1 MNRTDRSIFASWWWT
16 VDRTLIAA
24 AVVLM
29 VAGLVFSFAASP
41 VVAER
46 IGASDSFHFVKR
58 HAVFFLPALAVLFGT
73 SFLGL
78 RGIRR
83 SALIVFGISLV
94 LLVAVLFFGQEV
106 KGARRWINILGVSV
120 QPSEFVKP
128 AFIVLAAWFF
138 AENQK
143 RRDLNVPGNA
153 LAIVLFVVV
162 AALLVAQPDI
172 GQTIL
177 TSAAWIAVFFVAGMS
192 MWWIFGL
199 GGAGVVGVWAAYT
212 FVPHVHSR
220 INRFFDKHGAVK
232 NGNAMSADGY
242 QAQQAHDSFLNG
254 GWFGRGPGEGTV
266 KRLLPDSHTDYIFAV
281 IGEEYGLIMC
291 ALVVA
296 IFAWIVFR
304 GLSHAAREEDP
315 FIRYAVVGLVVLIG
329 VQSGINMAV
338 NLQLM
343 PAKGM
348 TLPFISYGGSS
359 LIATAFEMGCLLALT
374 RRRPQATRFVAPIL
388 FEAMESSANGATP
401 NAA

>member
-1 MNRTDRSIFASWWWT
+1 MTADGYQAQQ
-16 VDRTLIAA
+16 AH
-24 AVVLM
+24 
-29 VAGLVFSFAASP
+29 
-41 VVAER
+41 
-46 IGASDSFHFVKR
+46 DSFHFVKR
-58 HAVFFLPALAVLFGT
+58 HAVFFVPALAMLFGV
-73 SFLGL
+73 SFLGP

-83 SALIVFGISLV
+83 AAAAVFVVSLV

-106 KGARRWINILGVSV
+106 KGARRWINLLGVTV

-128 AFIVLAAWFF
+128 AFIILAAWLF

-143 RRDLNVPGNA
+143 HREYRVPGNA
-153 LAIVLFVVV
+153 LAILLFVVV

-177 TSAAWIAVFFVAGMS
+177 ASAAWIAVFFVAGMS
-192 MWWIFGL
+192 LWWIVGL

-212 FVPHVHSR
+212 FVPHVHAR
-220 INRFFDKHGAVK
+220 INRFLDKQGAVK
-232 NGNAMSADGY
+232 GGHMTADGY

-296 IFAWIVFR
+296 IFGWIVFR
-304 GLSHAAREEDP
+304 GLAHAAREEET

-359 LIATAFEMGCLLALT
+359 LIAIAFEMGCLLALT
-374 RRRPQATRFVAPIL
+374 RRRPQATRFAAPIRL
-388 FEAMESSANGATP
+388 EPVEGHDGATP
-401 NAA
+401 HAA

>member
-1 MNRTDRSIFASWWWT
+1 MNRTDRSLFASWWWT

-24 AVVLM
+24 AVVLL

-58 HAVFFLPALAVLFGT
+58 HAVFFVPALAMLFGV
-73 SFLGL
+73 SFLGP
-78 RGIRR
+78 RGVRR
-83 SALIVFGISLV
+83 AAAAVFVVSLV

-106 KGARRWINILGVSV
+106 KGARRWINLLGVTV

-128 AFIVLAAWFF
+128 AFIILAAWLF

-143 RRDLNVPGNA
+143 HREHRVPGNA
-153 LAIVLFVVV
+153 LAILLFIVV

-177 TSAAWIAVFFVAGMS
+177 ASAAWIAVFFVAGMS
-192 MWWIFGL
+192 LWWIVGL
-199 GGAGVVGVWAAYT
+199 GGAGVAGVWAAYT
-212 FVPHVHSR
+212 FVPHVHAR
-220 INRFFDKHGAVK
+220 INRFLDKQGAVK
-232 NGNAMSADGY
+232 SGHMTADGY

-291 ALVVA
+291 TLVVA

-304 GLSHAAREEDP
+304 GLAHAMREDDP

-329 VQSGINMAV
+329 VQSGINIAV

-374 RRRPQATRFVAPIL
+374 RRRPQATRFAAPIRL
-388 FEAMESSANGATP
+388 EPVESDIGATP
-401 NAA
+401 HAA

>member
-1 MNRTDRSIFASWWWT
+1 MNRTDRSLFASWWWT

-24 AVVLM
+24 AVVLL

-46 IGASDSFHFVKR
+46 IGVADSFHFVKR
-58 HAVFFLPALAVLFGT
+58 HAVFFVLALPVLFGV
-73 SFLGL
+73 SFLTPKQ
-78 RGIRR
+78 IRR
-83 SALIVFGISLV
+83 VALLVFLGSLV

-106 KGARRWINILGVSV
+106 KGARRWMNLLGVSV

-128 AFIVLAAWFF
+128 AFVILCAWLF
-138 AENQK
+138 AEHHK
-143 RRDLNVPGNA
+143 RKEIRGDLLA
-153 LAIVLFVVV
+153 MLLFAIV
-162 AALLVAQPDI
+162 AGLLIAQPDI

-177 TSAAWIAVFFVAGMS
+177 ASAAWGAVFFVAGMS
-192 MWWIFGL
+192 VWWIVGL
-199 GGAGVVGVWAAYT
+199 GGLGVGGIWAAYT
-212 FVPHVHSR
+212 FVPHVHAR
-220 INRFFDKHGAVK
+220 INRFLDKQGAVK
-232 NGNAMSADGY
+232 SGGHMTADGY

-291 ALVVA
+291 GLIAL

-304 GLSHAAREEDP
+304 GLSHAAREEEP
-315 FIRYAVVGLVVLIG
+315 FIRYAVVGLVVLVG

-359 LIATAFEMGCLLALT
+359 LIAIAFEMGCLLALT
-374 RRRPQATRFVAPIL
+374 RRRPQAIRFAAPIRL
-388 FEAMESSANGATP
+388 ETVSEASGPGPAP
-401 NAA
+401 HAA

>member
-1 MNRTDRSIFASWWWT
+1 MNRTDRSLFASWWWT

-29 VAGLVFSFAASP
+29 VAGVVFSFAASP

-58 HAVFFLPALAVLFGT
+58 HTAFFVLALPVLFGV
-73 SFLGL
+73 SFLTP

-83 SALIVFGISLV
+83 AALLVFAASLV
-94 LLVAVLFFGQEV
+94 MLVAVLFFGQEV
-106 KGARRWINILGVSV
+106 KGARRWINLLGVSV

-128 AFIVLAAWFF
+128 AFVILAAWFF
-138 AENQK
+138 AENQT

-153 LAIVLFVVV
+153 LAILLFIVV

-177 TSAAWIAVFFVAGMS
+177 ASAAWVAVFFVAGMS
-192 MWWIFGL
+192 LWWIVGL

-212 FVPHVHSR
+212 FVPHVHAR
-220 INRFFDKHGAVK
+220 INRFFDKQGSAKGGH
-232 NGNAMSADGY
+232 MTADGY

-296 IFAWIVFR
+296 VFAWIVFR
-304 GLSHAAREEDP
+304 GLSHAMREDEP

-329 VQSGINMAV
+329 VQSGINVAV

-374 RRRPQATRFVAPIL
+374 RRRPQATRFAAPIRL
-388 FEAMESSANGATP
+388 EAMESGIGATP
-401 NAA
+401 HAV

>member
-1 MNRTDRSIFASWWWT
+1 MNRTDRSLFASWWWT

-24 AVVLM
+24 AVVLL

-58 HAVFFLPALAVLFGT
+58 HAVFFVLALPVLFGV
-73 SFLGL
+73 SFLTPKQ
-78 RGIRR
+78 IRR
-83 SALIVFGISLV
+83 VSLLVFAGSLV

-106 KGARRWINILGVSV
+106 KGARRWINVLGVSV

-128 AFIVLAAWFF
+128 AFIILCAWLFAEHHKRKEIPGNFF
-138 AENQK
+138 AI
-143 RRDLNVPGNA
+143 L
-153 LAIVLFVVV
+153 LFVIV
-162 AALLVAQPDI
+162 AGLLVAQPDI

-177 TSAAWIAVFFVAGMS
+177 ASAAWCAVFFVAGMS
-192 MWWIFGL
+192 MWWIVGL
-199 GGAGVVGVWAAYT
+199 GGAGVGGIWAAYT
-212 FVPHVHSR
+212 FVPHVHAR
-220 INRFFDKHGAVK
+220 INRFLDKQGAAK
-232 NGNAMSADGY
+232 PGGHMTADGY

-291 ALVVA
+291 GLLVG

-304 GLSHAAREEDP
+304 GLAHAAREEEP

-359 LIATAFEMGCLLALT
+359 LLAIAFEMGCLLALT
-374 RRRPQATRFVAPIL
+374 RRRPQATRFAAPIRLEPIGESAPDGVAPH
-388 FEAMESSANGATP
+388 
-401 NAA
+401 AA

>member
-1 MNRTDRSIFASWWWT
+1 MNRTDRSLFASWWWT

-24 AVVLM
+24 AVVLL

-58 HAVFFLPALAVLFGT
+58 HAVFFVLALPVLFGT
-73 SFLGL
+73 SFLGP

-83 SALIVFGISLV
+83 ASLVVFAASLV

-106 KGARRWINILGVSV
+106 KGARRWINLLGFSV

-128 AFIVLAAWFF
+128 AFVVLCAWLFAEKQKRKEIPGDILALVMFF
-138 AENQK
+138 A
-143 RRDLNVPGNA
+143 
-153 LAIVLFVVV
+153 V
-162 AALLVAQPDI
+162 AGLLVAQPDI

-177 TSAAWIAVFFVAGMS
+177 ASAAWAAVFFVAGMS
-192 MWWIFGL
+192 IWWIVGM
-199 GGAGVVGVWAAYT
+199 GGIGVAGVMAAYH
-212 FVPHVHSR
+212 FHSHVRDR
-220 INRFFDKHGAVK
+220 INRFLDKPAGGRSGGAL
-232 NGNAMSADGY
+232 NAGDY

-254 GWFGRGPGEGTV
+254 GWFGKGPGEGTV

-291 ALVVA
+291 GLIVA

-304 GLSHAAREEDP
+304 GFAHAAREEDP

-359 LIATAFEMGCLLALT
+359 LIAIAFEMGCLLALT
-374 RRRPQATRFVAPIL
+374 RRRPQATRFAAPIRL
-388 FEAMESSANGATP
+388 EPVESNAGAMPHAV
-401 NAA
+401 

>member
-1 MNRTDRSIFASWWWT
+1 MNRTDRSLFASWWWT

-24 AVVLM
+24 AVALM
-29 VAGLVFSFAASP
+29 VAGLIFSFAASP

-46 IGASDSFHFVKR
+46 IGVQDSFHFVKR
-58 HAVFFLPALAVLFGT
+58 HAVFFVPALAMLFGM
-73 SFLGL
+73 SFLGP
-78 RGIRR
+78 RGVRR
-83 SALIVFGISLV
+83 GAVLVFGASLV
-94 LLVAVLFFGQEV
+94 LLVAVLFVGQEV
-106 KGARRWINILGVSV
+106 KGARRWINLLGVSI

-128 AFIVLAAWFF
+128 AFIILAAWLF

-143 RRDLNVPGNA
+143 RRELRVPGNA
-153 LAIVLFVVV
+153 LAIVLFITV

-177 TSAAWIAVFFVAGMS
+177 TSAAWVAVFFVAGMS
-192 MWWIFGL
+192 LWWIIGL
-199 GGAGVVGVWAAYT
+199 GGAGVTGLWAAYT
-212 FVPHVHSR
+212 FIPHVHAR
-220 INRFFDKHGAVK
+220 INRFFDKQGVVK
-232 NGNAMSADGY
+232 PGGHMTADGY

-296 IFAWIVFR
+296 VFAWIVFR
-304 GLSHAAREEDP
+304 GFSHAMREEEP
-315 FIRYAVVGLVVLIG
+315 FVRYAVVGLVVLIG

-374 RRRPQATRFVAPIL
+374 RRRPQATRFAAPIRL
-388 FEAMESSANGATP
+388 EP
-401 NAA
+401 VAADGRAAAHAA